1 MVPTYERYDA
11 RSPEARGL
19 LGIVPTGR
27 LTKRLAVRGLAGP
40 EAPDVYDWK
49 HFRALAGF
57 TPPNRIRIATD
68 LASLGSQE
76 PSAAQ
81 NGTVIQTCRKCGAAH
96 GAESANCYVCHARLS
111 PDDRGDRV
119 RSHGL
124 VRTDGALAVAPD
136 WRSEVT
142 LRLQEYRKRQ
152 RRLREGPAQP
162 ELVFSEERGAETD
175 KPAPSRAAYTAAYT
189 AAAPVPA
196 PAVAVQPPRRTFRR
210 GTHRIER
217 VEIDL
222 LQPSLDFSGAT
233 SAAGAAGRAANWHA
247 ALVLPMASLHER
259 RLAAMLDGALLLF
272 AYGGF
277 LSLFSALGGRLV
289 ASKLDAAVLMATLA
303 LFYGQYFALFTLFG
317 GATPGMMWRGLR
329 LATFDGGEP
338 RLRHLAWRSFGYLV
352 SAGTLMLGFL
362 WALWDEDHLCWHDR
376 ISHTHLT
383 WTADG
388 ISEADQGDPGGARG
402 EEASRPVSTRP
413 AECSD
418 GTPVR
423 RSTPGR

>member
-1 MVPTYERYDA
+1 MRAE
-11 RSPEARGL
+11 
-19 LGIVPTGR
+19 
-27 LTKRLAVRGLAGP
+27 
-40 EAPDVYDWK
+40 VYDWK
-49 HFRALAGF
+49 HLRALPAF
-57 TPPNRIRIATD
+57 ARPNRLRIASD
-68 LASLGSQE
+68 LASPGSQE

-81 NGTVIQTCRKCGAAH
+81 NGTVIQTCRQCGAAH
-96 GAESANCYVCHARLS
+96 GAESTDCYVCHARLS
-111 PDDRGDRV
+111 PDDRSDRV
-119 RSHGL
+119 RSDGV
-124 VRTDGALAVAPD
+124 VRTNGALAVAPD

-162 ELVFSEERGAETD
+162 ELVFGEETGSETG
-175 KPAPSRAAYTAAYT
+175 KPAPSRAVYA
-189 AAAPVPA
+189 AAAPP
-196 PAVAVQPPRRTFRR
+196 PAVQPPHRSSHR

-233 SAAGAAGRAANWHA
+233 SPAGAARRAAAWHV

-259 RLAAMLDGALLLF
+259 RMAALLDAGLILL

-277 LSLFSALGGRLV
+277 LLLFSALGGGLM
-289 ASKLDAAVLMATLA
+289 ASKLDAAVLVATLA

-317 GATPGMMWRGLR
+317 GATPGMLWRGLR

-338 RLRHLAWRSFGYLV
+338 HMRHLAWRSFGYLV

-383 WTADG
+383 WDADG
-388 ISEADQGDPGGARG
+388 IPEAIGSDPGGESQG
-402 EEASRPVSTRP
+402 EAS
-413 AECSD
+413 
-418 GTPVR
+418 
-423 RSTPGR
+423 

>member
-1 MVPTYERYDA
+1 M
-11 RSPEARGL
+11 
-19 LGIVPTGR
+19 
-27 LTKRLAVRGLAGP
+27 
-40 EAPDVYDWK
+40 
-49 HFRALAGF
+49 
-57 TPPNRIRIATD
+57 
-68 LASLGSQE
+68 
-76 PSAAQ
+76 
-81 NGTVIQTCRKCGAAH
+81 
-96 GAESANCYVCHARLS
+96 
-111 PDDRGDRV
+111 
-119 RSHGL
+119 
-124 VRTDGALAVAPD
+124 RTDGALAVAPD

-152 RRLREGPAQP
+152 RRLREGPTQP
-162 ELVFSEERGAETD
+162 ELVFGAEAAAEMG
-175 KPAPSRAAYTAAYT
+175 KPAPSRATYTAAYT

-196 PAVAVQPPRRTFRR
+196 PAVAVQPPHRGSHR

-233 SAAGAAGRAANWHA
+233 SAAGTARGAADWHV

-259 RLAAMLDGALLLF
+259 RLAALLDGALLLF

-277 LSLFSALGGRLV
+277 LTLFSALGGRLV
-289 ASKLDAAVLMATLA
+289 ASKLDAAVLVTTLA

-338 RLRHLAWRSFGYLV
+338 HLRDLAWRSFGYLV

-362 WALWDEDHLCWHDR
+362 WALWDEEHLCWHDR

-388 ISEADQGDPGGARG
+388 VSDADPEEAGGAIG
-402 EEASRPVSTRP
+402 EEASRPVSTRLG
-413 AECSD
+413 ESSD
-418 GTPVR
+418 GAPVG
-423 RSTPGR
+423 RSTLGC